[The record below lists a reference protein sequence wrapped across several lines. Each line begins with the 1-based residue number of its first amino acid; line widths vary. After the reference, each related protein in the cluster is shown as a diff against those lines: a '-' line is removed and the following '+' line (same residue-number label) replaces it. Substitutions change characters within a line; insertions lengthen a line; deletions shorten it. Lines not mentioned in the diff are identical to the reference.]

1 MYIVW
6 KYKINSHLLQN
17 RHKKTCQRLALYLF
31 LKLVQINYIFSD
43 NVCILYIYLIKFVN
57 DIRGHHGCDHMVAAL
72 TTTCAIS
79 AYLSCQFELLSWWD
93 VLDTT
98 LCDQVWENHQSGKS
112 LWQTVSPNVVS
123 STPSQQQDSNSQ
135 HLVVIH
141 IHCTGTCKSNYHK
154 ITTTTAL

>member
-43 NVCILYIYLIKFVN
+43 NVCILYVYLIKFIN
-57 DIRGHHGCDHMVAAL
+57 DIRGHHGCDHMAAAP
-72 TTTCAIS
+72 TTTCPTTKCCEFE
-79 AYLSCQFELLSWWD
+79 SCCWLG

-98 LCDQVWENHQSGKS
+98 LGDTVCQRLLPDWWFS
-112 LWQTVSPNVVS
+112 QTWSHNVVS
-123 STPSQQQDSNSQ
+123 STSHHERSSNWQ
-135 HLVVIH
+135 L
-141 IHCTGTCKSNYHK
+141 K
-154 ITTTTAL
+154 

>member
-1 MYIVW
+1 LALITKQTQKNLPKARIISLSEARTNKLYIFWQCMYIVYISDQVYQW
-6 KYKINSHLLQN
+6 
-17 RHKKTCQRLALYLF
+17 HK
-31 LKLVQINYIFSD
+31 
-43 NVCILYIYLIKFVN
+43 
-57 DIRGHHGCDHMVAAL
+57 GCDHMVAAL

-123 STPSQQQDSNSQ
+123 STPRQQRDSNSQ
-135 HLVVIH
+135 RLVVIH
-141 IHCTGTCKSNYHK
+141 IDCTGTLY
-154 ITTTTAL
+154 L

>member
-6 KYKINSHLLQN
+6 KYKINWHLLQN

-43 NVCILYIYLIKFVN
+43 NVCILYIYLIKFIN

-98 LCDQVWENHQSGKS
+98 LCDQVWENHHRSHLSEPMSWIFNDMINMGYD
-112 LWQTVSPNVVS
+112 LFHPIGL
-123 STPSQQQDSNSQ
+123 
-135 HLVVIH
+135 LVV
-141 IHCTGTCKSNYHK
+141 HK
-154 ITTTTAL
+154 LV